1 MPATVFNL
9 CNLLSKQSYSLVS
22 AKSKVYR
29 FTFTVIP
36 TDRDGDSGNMVMA
49 KEVLQNFSTKL
60 FIYIYI
66 YNVHIRDSSIIII
79 TVHLLLCA

>member
-1 MPATVFNL
+1 MNVEGRVERGGQDACPVFNL

-49 KEVLQNFSTKL
+49 RSAAKLQ
-60 FIYIYI
+60 Y
-66 YNVHIRDSSIIII
+66 
-79 TVHLLLCA
+79 